1 MTCASPSA
9 LIQSMARGEII
20 AMVTMALMLFGLS
33 ALVNGANAE
42 NLFPTYPDDGNIEE
56 EARYGVISLTGA
68 TSNSTLNLS
77 GIVLLGMSLSAAVC
91 IWAYT
96 HNLLDSTSRGRSH
109 LLKLSPSTSSL
120 NYTLNLSGLLVLG
133 LGVAAATMF
142 WAHVTTLSDN
152 KIKKLTVMN
161 TPKTTRSLNDDGT
174 ESLSVMLSN
183 MHRSFERAQVYEP
196 ACRQRIICEIGAGHK
211 MPDTFPEKSFGHSVD
226 SFFGS
231 ADAHKA
237 LTERLE
243 NHKRAKTYLMAWN
256 EGKGGK
262 VCKAAYD
269 QCSMTKGSIEK
280 FIQSSE

>member
-1 MTCASPSA
+1 
-9 LIQSMARGEII
+9 MARGERI
-20 AMVTMALMLFGLS
+20 AMVTVALMLFGLS

-42 NLFPTYPDDGNIEE
+42 NLFPTYPDDGNMEE

-109 LLKLSPSTSSL
+109 LLK
-120 NYTLNLSGLLVLG
+120 
-133 LGVAAATMF
+133 
-142 WAHVTTLSDN
+142 
-152 KIKKLTVMN
+152 
-161 TPKTTRSLNDDGT
+161 RSLNDDGT
-174 ESLSVMLSN
+174 ESLSLMLSN

-211 MPDTFPEKSFGHSVD
+211 MPATFPEKSFGHSVD